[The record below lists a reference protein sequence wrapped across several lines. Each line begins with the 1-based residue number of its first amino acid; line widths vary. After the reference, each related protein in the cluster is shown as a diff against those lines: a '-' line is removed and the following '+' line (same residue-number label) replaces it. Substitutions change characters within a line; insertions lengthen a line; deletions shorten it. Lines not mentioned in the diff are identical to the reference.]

1 MNHEELGD
9 LYELYTLGILE
20 DPERAEIEQ
29 HLKTAC
35 PECQAGV
42 KGALA
47 LNALLATLP
56 EPVEPPRRLRQR
68 VLSSVGVEPAASR
81 YWKNAWALAA
91 VALAMVLVVVALD
104 SHRRNQELAGARDQ
118 LQRTSS
124 DLAQARREIQQSSA
138 QLTQVRAALTLLNLP
153 NTREVVFGGAA
164 AQPPRGRVFVNRQQG
179 VLLLASNLPA
189 APSGKT
195 YELWLIPRGGNPVPS
210 GLFQSDMSGNA
221 LFVRSGPVE
230 ANTGA
235 VAVSLEP
242 ETGSAAPT
250 TKPVIV
256 AAVSD

>member
-9 LYELYTLGILE
+9 LYELYTLGVLE
-20 DPERAEIEQ
+20 EPERAEIEQ

-56 EPVEPPRRLRQR
+56 ETLEPPKRLRRR
-68 VLSSVGVEPAASR
+68 VLASVGMEPAGSF
-81 YWKNAWALAA
+81 WKNAWALAA
-91 VALAMVLVVVALD
+91 VALAMVLFVVALD
-104 SHRRNQELAGARDQ
+104 SQRRNQELAGARGQ
-118 LQRTSS
+118 LRRTTS
-124 DLAQARREIQQSSA
+124 DLAQARAEIQQSSA
-138 QLTQVRAALTLLNLP
+138 ELRQVRSALTLLNLP
-153 NTREVVFGGAA
+153 NTREVVFGGAT

-179 VLLLASNLPA
+179 VLLLASNLPP

-210 GLFQSDMSGNA
+210 GLFQSDIAGNA
-221 LFVRSGPVE
+221 LFVRSGPVQ
-230 ANTGA
+230 ANTAA

-242 ETGSAAPT
+242 ETGSTAPT
-250 TKPVIV
+250 TTPVIV
-256 AAVSD
+256 ASVTD